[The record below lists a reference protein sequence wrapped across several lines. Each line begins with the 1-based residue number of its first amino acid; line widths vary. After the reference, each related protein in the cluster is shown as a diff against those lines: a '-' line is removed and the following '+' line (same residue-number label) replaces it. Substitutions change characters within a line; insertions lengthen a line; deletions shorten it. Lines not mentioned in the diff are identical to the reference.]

1 MMKTR
6 NGMTWLRHAL
16 ALPLLLSAACH
27 HAHNYDR
34 DGGVGDG
41 FNPFL
46 DDGGMACATQSA
58 KAELAPLD
66 LLILVD
72 TSASMDYQGK
82 WMSVK
87 SAMKSFVVNPAV
99 AGLGLGLQY
108 FPLTLQCNVDA
119 YASPAVPIQVLP
131 LGADDVAH
139 SLSTKQMSGGTP
151 TVPALEGAYVYLK
164 KWATDNPTHKVALV
178 MASDGTPDDSCIA
191 ASSMGLPNSLP
202 NAVLTA
208 QMAFTSDPPISTFV
222 IGVGTETMA
231 LDQIATAGGGKAI
244 FVDTNTDVT
253 GAFLAALQ
261 DIRGNALSCQ
271 FAIPDA
277 NGQAFDFD
285 HVNVLYTPSDMA
297 ASNPLVYVDSS
308 ANCGMAPGAGW
319 YYDDP
324 NNPQKVVLCADACQ
338 TVTASSTGR
347 IDVVFGCKTII
358 P

>member
-1 MMKTR
+1 MKTR
-6 NGMTWLRHAL
+6 KRMTWLRRAL
-16 ALPLLLSAACH
+16 ALSLLLSAACH
-27 HAHNYDR
+27 RAHHYNL

-66 LLILVD
+66 MLLLMD
-72 TSASMDYQGK
+72 TSASMDYLGK

-87 SAMKSFVVNPAV
+87 SAMQSFVVNPAV

-108 FPLTLQCNVDA
+108 FPLTLQCNVSA
-119 YASPAVPIQVLP
+119 YANPAVPIQVLP
-131 LGADDVAH
+131 LGADDISH
-139 SLSTKQMSGGTP
+139 SMSMKQMSGGTP
-151 TVPALEGAYVYLK
+151 TVPALEGAYQYLK
-164 KWATDNPTHKVALV
+164 QWATSNPTHKVALV
-178 MASDGTPDDSCIA
+178 IASDGTPDDSCIA
-191 ASSMGLPNSLP
+191 TPMTGLPNSLP

-208 QMAFTSDPPISTFV
+208 QMAFGSDPSISTFV
-222 IGVGTETMA
+222 IGVGTETMG

-271 FAIPDA
+271 FAIPDSG
-277 NGQAFDFD
+277 GQTFDFD

-297 ASNPLVYVDSS
+297 ASNPLVYVDSA
-308 ANCGMAPGAGW
+308 ANCAMAPGAGW

-324 NNPQKVVLCADACQ
+324 NNPQKVVLCTDACQ

-347 IDVVFGCKTII
+347 IDVVFGCKTIV